1 MKPANSNYSDDENVK
16 VGLSCIEFLDL
27 KKADSPVLLDMRNV
41 NSYLDF
47 FIIATGNS
55 SIHCRALAKDV
66 EKMLHEAGLKQ
77 FGRTDYDSEWII
89 IDFGSIIVHI
99 FTEDMR
105 NYYQL
110 EKLWGDSIK
119 YVLKENSND

>member
-1 MKPANSNYSDDENVK
+1 MKKINEAVDEITAL
-16 VGLSCIEFLDL
+16 GISCIEFLDQ
-27 KKADSPVLLDMRNV
+27 KKAESPVFMDLRKV

-55 SIHCRALAKDV
+55 HIHCRALAKDI

-77 FGRTDYDSEWII
+77 YGRPDYNSDWII
-89 IDFGSIIVHI
+89 IDFGNLIIHI
-99 FTEDMR
+99 FTEETR

-119 YVLKENSND
+119 YSLNGEKNG

>member
-1 MKPANSNYSDDENVK
+1 MIIRNENNTAQEIITL
-16 VGLSCIEFLDL
+16 GISCIEFLDQ
-27 KKADSPVLLDMRNV
+27 KKAESPVFLDLRKV

-55 SIHCRALAKDV
+55 NIHCRSLAKDI
-66 EKMLHEAGLKQ
+66 EKKLHDEGLKQ
-77 FGRTDYDSEWII
+77 FGRPDYNSEWII
-89 IDFGSIIVHI
+89 IDFGSLIIHI

-110 EKLWGDSIK
+110 EKLWGDSVK
-119 YVLKENSND
+119 YSIDEVKK